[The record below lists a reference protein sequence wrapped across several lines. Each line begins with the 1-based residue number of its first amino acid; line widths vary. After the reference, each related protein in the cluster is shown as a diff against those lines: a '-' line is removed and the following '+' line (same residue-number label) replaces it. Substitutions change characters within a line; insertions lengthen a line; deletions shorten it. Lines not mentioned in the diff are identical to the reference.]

1 MGSSETQPF
10 SKKWVLASTAI
21 FVVVELFLGGL
32 IGNLVVGTFLSLNL
46 RFLLQGLLNL
56 ISFFIGGFIIG
67 LISPGIRI
75 FEPALGAFLSVALML
90 CLSFFTPYSFI
101 QFSMTKM
108 LIGGAIAF
116 FLALTGARV
125 GEKIAGNRP

>member
-116 FLALTGARV
+116 FLALAGARA

>member
-21 FVVVELFLGGL
+21 FVAVELFLGGL
-32 IGNLVVGTFLSLNL
+32 IGNLVVGTFMSLNL

>member
-1 MGSSETQPF
+1 MGSSEAQPF

-21 FVVVELFLGGL
+21 FVAVELFLGGL
-32 IGNLVVGTFLSLNL
+32 IGNLVVGTFMSLNL